1 MTLVTFAHK
10 GRIKGKIDIIA
21 AINEGKNYINQINE
35 IRKIDKA
42 ANHALYNALKGKLF
56 AFTPSCV
63 CKGETIKKENVIH
76 INNVIA
82 IDIDG
87 SDNPNLSV
95 DKMKEIVTK
104 LPFVRYCSLSAGG
117 KGIYCLIPFLKEYA
131 NKNNFKEVFNALQS
145 DFKEKGITIDK
156 QCCDYTRQR
165 YVSYDSNDYWNDKCI
180 LYDKKKTIPINNRP
194 QISLRA
200 KEGVSMKEGTDRES
214 RPITQKDK
222 NKLRMVFDDIQANNI
237 VITNCHN
244 DTLTLCNIFYNTFG
258 YDGLNCIHVLRRQR
272 KGYDSAKLDSTF
284 DYVAN
289 SDYQPYGIALF
300 FSMYNKAKNNNTLN

>member
-1 MTLVTFAHK
+1 MTTLVTFAK
-10 GRIKGKIDIIA
+10 RGRIKGKMDIKK

-42 ANHALYNALKGKLF
+42 TNYALYKDLKSKLF

-95 DKMKEIVTK
+95 DKMKEIVKK
-104 LPFVRYCSLSAGG
+104 LPFVRYCALSVGG

-131 NKNNFKEVFNALQS
+131 NKDNFKEVFLSLQS
-145 DFKEKGITIDK
+145 DFKKVGITIDK

-165 YVSYDSNDYWNDKCI
+165 YVSYDINEYWNDKCV
-180 LYDKKKTIPINNRP
+180 LYHKKETTPTKKSP
-194 QISLRA
+194 QISLITN
-200 KEGVSMKEGTDRES
+200 KSKSMKMGEL
-214 RPITQKDK
+214 RPITQRDK
-222 NKLRMVFDDIQANNI
+222 NKLRMVFEDIRKNNI
-237 VITNCHN
+237 IVTHCHN
-244 DTLTLCNIFYNTFG
+244 DTLTLCNIFYNAFG
-258 YDGLNCIHVLRRQR
+258 YDGLSCVHILRRQR
-272 KGYDSAKLDSTF
+272 SGYDPIKLDSTF
-284 DYVAN
+284 DYVVN
-289 SDYQPYGIALF
+289 SDYPKCTIGLF
-300 FSMYNKAKNNNTLN
+300 YNMYKAAKNNTIN

>member
-1 MTLVTFAHK
+1 MTTLVTFAK
-10 GRIKGKIDIIA
+10 RGRKIKNMDIIA
-21 AINEGKNYINQINE
+21 AINEGKNYINQINK

-180 LYDKKKTIPINNRP
+180 LYDKKETTPTKKSP
-194 QISLRA
+194 QISLITN
-200 KEGVSMKEGTDRES
+200 KSKSMKMGEL
-214 RPITQKDK
+214 RPITQRDK
-222 NKLRMVFDDIQANNI
+222 NKLRMVFEDIRKNNI
-237 VITNCHN
+237 IVTHCHN
-244 DTLTLCNIFYNTFG
+244 DTLTLCNIFYNAFG
-258 YDGLNCIHVLRRQR
+258 YDGLSCVHILRRQR
-272 KGYDSAKLDSTF
+272 SGYDPIKLDSTF

-289 SDYQPYGIALF
+289 SDYQPYRINLF
-300 FSMYNKAKNNNTLN
+300 FSMYKAAKNNTLN